1 MKLQQFA
8 KLRNLK
14 IKQVRELC
22 TEILGNIPDTLT
34 DENIAALDQ
43 ALLEAANKALPQSVD
58 DNQPTEDKG
67 ELVAT
72 ENQTNL
78 YNLDNS
84 NQSDRVVRIVG
95 ESVLRQNLQ
104 LYLQN
109 VKKHFLAQQF
119 EIDTL
124 HFQIEQGYYQ
134 KLSSY
139 QQTNQSESIA
149 RMNKNSQLFTRQGV
163 EALKADENMPSED
176 VEILTDIGELMDFF
190 SIA

>member
-1 MKLQQFA
+1 MTLQQFA

-22 TEILGNIPDTLT
+22 TEILGNIPDSLT
-34 DENIAALDQ
+34 DENIAIIDD
-43 ALLEAANKALPQSVD
+43 ALLNAANKALPESQED
-58 DNQPTEDKG
+58 DQPVEPSG
-67 ELVAT
+67 ELST
-72 ENQTNL
+72 TDDEETTIQTTA
-78 YNLDNS
+78 
-84 NQSDRVVRIVG
+84 DRVVRIVG

-119 EIDTL
+119 EIDAL
-124 HFQIEQGYYQ
+124 HFQIEQGYYS

-139 QQTNQSESIA
+139 QQVNQSESIH
-149 RMNKNSQLFTRQGV
+149 RMNKNSQLLTRQGI
-163 EALKADENMPSED
+163 EALKTNSNIPSED
-176 VEILTDIGELMDFF
+176 VEILTDIGQLMDFF

>member
-1 MKLQQFA
+1 MTLQQFS

-22 TEILGNIPDTLT
+22 TEILGNIPDNLT
-34 DENIAALDQ
+34 DENIAVIDD
-43 ALLEAANKALPQSVD
+43 ALLNAASKALPESQED
-58 DNQPTEDKG
+58 DQAVEPSG
-67 ELVAT
+67 ELSTTDDEEAT
-72 ENQTNL
+72 IQTTT
-78 YNLDNS
+78 
-84 NQSDRVVRIVG
+84 DRVVRIVG

-119 EIDTL
+119 EIDAL
-124 HFQIEQGYYQ
+124 HFQIEQGYYS

-139 QQTNQSESIA
+139 QQVNQSESIH
-149 RMNKNSQLFTRQGV
+149 RMNKNSQLLTRQGI
-163 EALKADENMPSED
+163 EALKTNSNVPSED
-176 VEILTDIGELMDFF
+176 VEILSDIGQLMDFF

>member
-1 MKLQQFA
+1 MQSMTLQQFA

-22 TEILGNIPDTLT
+22 SEILGNIPDNLT
-34 DENIAALDQ
+34 DENITTIDD
-43 ALLEAANKALPQSVD
+43 ALLNAANKALPESQED
-58 DNQPTEDKG
+58 DQLETSGDLATTEG
-67 ELVAT
+67 EEISL
-72 ENQTNL
+72 QTTA
-78 YNLDNS
+78 
-84 NQSDRVVRIVG
+84 DRVVRIVG

-119 EIDTL
+119 EIDAL
-124 HFQIEQGYYQ
+124 HFQIEQGYYS

-139 QQTNQSESIA
+139 QQVNQSESIH
-149 RMNKNSQLFTRQGV
+149 RMNKNSQLLTRQGI
-163 EALKADENMPSED
+163 EALKTNSNLPSED
-176 VEILTDIGELMDFF
+176 VEILTDIGQLMDFF

>member
-1 MKLQQFA
+1 MSLQQFA
-8 KLRNLK
+8 KQRNLK

-22 TEILGNIPDTLT
+22 TEILGNIPENLT
-34 DENIAALDQ
+34 DENISAIDNALFN
-43 ALLEAANKALPQSVD
+43 AANKALPQFQED
-58 DNQPTEDKG
+58 DQPAETSG
-67 ELVAT
+67 ELITAT
-72 ENQTNL
+72 QETNL
-78 YNLDNS
+78 QDNS
-84 NQSDRVVRIVG
+84 DASSNPVVRIVG

-119 EIDTL
+119 EIDSL

-139 QQTNQSESIA
+139 QQINQHESIN
-149 RMNKNSQLFTRQGV
+149 RMNRNSQLLTKQGV
-163 EALKADENMPSED
+163 EALKTDSNIPAED
-176 VEILTDIGELMDFF
+176 VEILVDIGKLMDFF